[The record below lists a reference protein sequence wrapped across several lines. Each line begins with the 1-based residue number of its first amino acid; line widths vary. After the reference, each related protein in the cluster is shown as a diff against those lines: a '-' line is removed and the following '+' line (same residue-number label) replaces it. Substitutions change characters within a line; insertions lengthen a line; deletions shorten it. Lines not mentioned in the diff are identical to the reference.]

1 MSAIGAM
8 GTIRAMGAMGASACG
23 PSEARSGRA
32 RASGGGAPRALRN
45 AASRWHRALALSV
58 LLIAPVHA
66 QDAPSGDGS
75 TPLHWAAYR
84 DDLAKVDQLIRG
96 GANVNAANDL
106 GVTPLWS
113 ASLNGS
119 EPIVKRLLDAGAN
132 PNLGLLSGE
141 TPLMAA
147 SRAGKTG
154 VVDALL
160 AKGANPNAR
169 GTRGQTALMW
179 AVAQKHADVV
189 KRLLIGGAD
198 AHARSDTWT
207 QMMAVPPHGLPEYNR
222 MIPHGGDTALMFAS
236 RVGDLASAKLLV
248 EAGANV
254 NDQDA
259 WGVSATT
266 LAAFSGY
273 GDIARFLLDK
283 GADPDSDKPG
293 FTALHCA
300 IMRRD
305 EQTVAALLA
314 HGADPNLPVKAWTP
328 TRRSS
333 DDYYFMPA
341 LVDATPYW
349 LAARFTQ
356 PSVMRLLA
364 THGAD
369 TKVVHVSNYVQGE
382 GYQRRTE
389 RTTAIMAALGMGGG
403 TAWLPIDRAE
413 RDALILESVKA
424 AVEFGADVN
433 AVTMDGRTA
442 LDSARAQKYDA
453 VVAFLEGRGATVS
466 R

>member
-1 MSAIGAM
+1 MLSLLL
-8 GTIRAMGAMGASACG
+8 ASPAYAQ
-23 PSEARSGRA
+23 E
-32 RASGGGAPRALRN
+32 GAPA
-45 AASRWHRALALSV
+45 
-58 LLIAPVHA
+58 
-66 QDAPSGDGS
+66 GDGS

-96 GANVNAANDL
+96 GADVNAANDI

-113 ASLNGS
+113 ASLNGNTAM
-119 EPIVKRLLDAGAN
+119 VKRLLDAGAR
-132 PNLGLLSGE
+132 PDTALLAGE

-147 SRAGKTG
+147 SRAGKAG
-154 VVDALL
+154 AVEALL

-169 GTRGQTALMW
+169 GPRGQTALMW
-179 AVAQKHADVV
+179 AVAQQHADVV
-189 KRLLIGGAD
+189 KLLLAGKAD
-198 AHARSDTWT
+198 VHAKTETWT

-222 MIPHGGDTALMFAS
+222 LIPHGADTALMFAA
-236 RVGDLASAKLLV
+236 RGGDAASARLLV

-254 NDQDA
+254 SDQDA

-273 GDIARFLLDK
+273 GEIARYLLDK
-283 GADPDSDKPG
+283 GADPNNDKPG

-305 EQTVAALLA
+305 EATVASLLE
-314 HGADPNLPVKAWTP
+314 HGANPNTPVKVWTP

-333 DDYYFMPA
+333 DDYHFQPA

-356 PSVMRLLA
+356 PGVMRLLA
-364 THGAD
+364 KHGAD
-369 TKVVHVSNYVQGE
+369 PKVIHESNFVQGE
-382 GYQRRTE
+382 GYQRRKE

-403 TAWLPIDRAE
+403 IAWVPVQRSE
-413 RDALILESVKA
+413 RDALVLETVKV
-424 AVEFGADVN
+424 AVELGADLN
-433 AVTMDGRTA
+433 TTTIDGRNA
-442 LDSARAQKYDA
+442 LDSARAQKFEA
-453 VVAFLEGRGATVS
+453 VAAFLAERGATPS

>member
-1 MSAIGAM
+1 
-8 GTIRAMGAMGASACG
+8 
-23 PSEARSGRA
+23 
-32 RASGGGAPRALRN
+32 
-45 AASRWHRALALSV
+45 
-58 LLIAPVHA
+58 
-66 QDAPSGDGS
+66 
-75 TPLHWAAYR
+75 
-84 DDLAKVDQLIRG
+84 
-96 GANVNAANDL
+96 
-106 GVTPLWS
+106 VTPLWT

-119 EPIVKRLLDAGAN
+119 EPIVKRLLAAGAN
-132 PNLGLLSGE
+132 PNIALMSGE

-147 SRAGKTG
+147 ARAGKTG

-160 AKGANPNAR
+160 AKGANPNAH

-179 AVAQKHADVV
+179 AVGQRHADVV

-198 AHARSDTWT
+198 VHARTDTWS

-222 MIPHGGDTALMFAS
+222 MIPQGADTALMFAA
-236 RVGDLASAKLLV
+236 RVGDLASATLLV

-254 NDQDA
+254 NDHDA

-266 LAAFSGY
+266 LAAFGGY
-273 GDIARFLLDK
+273 GEIARFLLDK
-283 GADPDSDKPG
+283 GADPDSDTPG

-333 DDYYFMPA
+333 DDFHFMPA

-356 PSVMRLLA
+356 PAVMRLLA
-364 THGAD
+364 KHGAD
-369 TKVVHVSNYVQGE
+369 PKVIHVSNYVQGE

-389 RTTAIMAALGMGGG
+389 KTTAIMAALGMGGG
-403 TAWLPIDRAE
+403 TAWIPIARAE
-413 RDALILESVKA
+413 RDALILEAVKV

-433 AVTMDGRTA
+433 AVTTDGRTA

-453 VVAFLEGRGATVS
+453 VVAFLEGHGATVS

>member
-1 MSAIGAM
+1 MA
-8 GTIRAMGAMGASACG
+8 ASAK
-23 PSEARSGRA
+23 RVDR
-32 RASGGGAPRALRN
+32 RLTI
-45 AASRWHRALALSV
+45 LAL
-58 LLIAPVHA
+58 LAALIAPAYA
-66 QDAPSGDGS
+66 QEAPSGDGS

-84 DDLAKVDQLIRG
+84 DDLTKVDQLVRG

-119 EPIVKRLLDAGAN
+119 EPVVKRLLEAGAN
-132 PNLGLLSGE
+132 PNLALLSGE

-147 SRAGKTG
+147 SRAGKPA

-160 AKGANPNAR
+160 AKGANPNAH

-198 AHARSDTWT
+198 VHARSDTWS

-222 MIPHGGDTALMFAS
+222 TIPHGGDTALMFAS

-248 EAGANV
+248 DAGANV
-254 NDQDA
+254 NDRDA
-259 WGVSATT
+259 WGVSATA
-266 LAAFSGY
+266 LAAFAGY
-273 GDIARFLLDK
+273 GDIVAFLLEK
-283 GADPDSDKPG
+283 GADPNSDTPG

-305 EQTVAALLA
+305 EQTVEALLA
-314 HGADPNLPVKAWTP
+314 HGADPNAPVKAWTP

-356 PSVMRLLA
+356 PAVMRLLA
-364 THGAD
+364 KHGAD
-369 TKVVHVSNYVQGE
+369 PKVVHVSNYVQGE

-403 TAWLPIDRAE
+403 AAWVPVERAR
-413 RDALILESVKA
+413 RDALILESVKV
-424 AVEFGADVN
+424 AVELGADVN
-433 AVTMDGRTA
+433 AAAADGRTA
-442 LDSARAQKYDA
+442 LDSARAQKYTA
-453 VVAFLEGRGATVS
+453 VVAFLEERGAVAS